1 LNPINLPYE
10 LKAFEFVENLKLD
23 PVFKELFKTDSPY
36 KNSLNTCKMKSQR
49 FLVTL
54 TLVNFIILLVVL
66 LLFSTAFK
74 PDVVPVLRGHAF
86 ELVDDN
92 GKVRAEI
99 KLLPAEP
106 TLKMPDGTVGYP
118 ETVLFRLIDS
128 NGGPNVKISAM
139 DDGSGLVLG
148 SESGYIQILSRSE
161 EPILRLKKN
170 DGKERII
177 KIE

>member
-1 LNPINLPYE
+1 
-10 LKAFEFVENLKLD
+10 
-23 PVFKELFKTDSPY
+23 
-36 KNSLNTCKMKSQR
+36 MKSQR

-86 ELVDDN
+86 ELVDD
-92 GKVRAEI
+92 
-99 KLLPAEP
+99 
-106 TLKMPDGTVGYP
+106 
-118 ETVLFRLIDS
+118 
-128 NGGPNVKISAM
+128 
-139 DDGSGLVLG
+139 GSGLVLG
-148 SESGYIQILSRSE
+148 SESGYIQILSRSA
-161 EPILRLKKN
+161 EPILRLKNN